1 MAEERDLQKF
11 LQNVDEITNLIQG
24 LRAEDPAERE
34 KAISATEQRLQQA
47 APNSEECDGCRVVL
61 NRTAISP
68 PQAPQS
74 APIQMPQTGNSSHP
88 DAFLAVLGQ
97 DARERARRRKENKA
111 LANALKE
118 QGNEAFAKG
127 NYEMAI
133 QRYSEGLEKLKDMQ
147 VLYTNRAQAYL
158 KLQEYPKALL
168 DCEWA
173 LKCGEKCP
181 KAHFLMARAHLAR
194 GDYNESRQCYR
205 KMLES
210 NPSLEKQVAGYL
222 EHVALQEKAALQ
234 EQEAQEE
241 LASGKSMA
249 VATKTLLQTLTQP
262 DQLPFFYAGGTEA
275 LAELMRDCT
284 EQTLFRTNNGFSII
298 NDNKVI
304 KRCLSTAGDSGPE
317 EAVCLSVTKLW
328 HAVCRGNEV
337 NQHRLVTH
345 SGMGALLPSL
355 LLGRGRP
362 VQQQIV
368 ALLTLLAETET
379 GRNLL
384 LSHVD
389 LQSLLQALV
398 TFVNSSDVRAGE
410 AMRLLT
416 DLALEDRFKA
426 WFRNHLSTALPILM
440 GTLRNPAPANQ
451 ATLSQCLAIVGNLSA
466 DATIRSQLAA
476 CPDLWDICLE
486 LLLRWEEDLALV
498 QGTMYAALGLLMNL
512 LLEPASVPE
521 GRAAVVNRRCVALLG
536 CEDGG
541 ILTRA
546 AGVLSRSLP
555 ASPPA
560 SVEEAV
566 VGGVVKK
573 MIQFLK
579 AGGQTAPRYATK
591 TLAICTKSSLRARE
605 EVVRLDKRLRVLS
618 RLLDSEDEVVV
629 GNAALCFGV
638 CVEVAGVAASLL
650 HSDIVDL
657 LLRHVSRAGP
667 ATVSHNAAI
676 ALGKLCTAEP
686 RHVVRLRELHGVEIL
701 HGAMKH
707 VSGP

>member
-24 LRAEDPAERE
+24 LNAEDPAERE
-34 KAISATEQRLQQA
+34 KAISATEQRLQRLQQA
-47 APNSEECDGCRVVL
+47 APDSEECDGCRVVL
-61 NRTAISP
+61 NRTTINHP
-68 PQAPQS
+68 KAPQS
-74 APIQMPQTGNSSHP
+74 APTQMPQTGDSSHP
-88 DAFLAVLGQ
+88 DAVLAVLEQ

-118 QGNEAFAKG
+118 MGNEAFAKG

-133 QRYSEGLEKLKDMQ
+133 QHYSKGLEKLKDMQ

-158 KLQEYPKALL
+158 KLREYPKALL

-173 LKCGEKCP
+173 LKCDEKCP
-181 KAHFLMARAHLAR
+181 KAHFLMAKAHLAL
-194 GDYNESRQCYR
+194 GDYNKSRQCYR

-210 NPSLEKQVAGYL
+210 NPSLEKQVAG
-222 EHVALQEKAALQ
+222 
-234 EQEAQEE
+234 
-241 LASGKSMA
+241 
-249 VATKTLLQTLTQP
+249 
-262 DQLPFFYAGGTEA
+262 
-275 LAELMRDCT
+275 T

-304 KRCLSTAGDSGPE
+304 KRCLSTVGDSGPE

-345 SGMGALLPSL
+345 PGLGALLPSL

-362 VQQQIV
+362 VQQQIL

-384 LSHVD
+384 LSHMD
-389 LQSLLQALV
+389 LPSLLQALV

-426 WFRNHLSTALPILM
+426 WFRNHLSTALPILV
-440 GTLRNPAPANQ
+440 GTLRNPALANQ

-466 DATIRSQLAA
+466 DVTIRSQLAA
-476 CPDLWDICLE
+476 CPDLWDVCLE
-486 LLLRWEEDLALV
+486 FLLGWEEDLVLV
-498 QGTMYAALGLLMNL
+498 RGTVYAALGLLMNL
-512 LLEPASVPE
+512 LLEPTRVPK
-521 GRAAVVNRRCVALLG
+521 GRAAVVNQRCLALLG

-546 AGVLSRSLP
+546 AGALSRSL
-555 ASPPA
+555 AVSPPDA
-560 SVEEAV
+560 MEEV
-566 VGGVVKK
+566 VAGGVVKK

-579 AGGQTAPRYATK
+579 AGGQTAPRYAMK

-605 EVVRLDKRLRVLS
+605 EVVRLDKRFGVLS
-618 RLLDSEDEVVV
+618 RLLDSEDGVVV
-629 GNAALCFGV
+629 GNAALCLGA

-657 LLRHVSRAGP
+657 LLRHVANAGP

-707 VSGP
+707 VSGS